1 MVRQVSRN
9 IHQAS
14 GEHLLLQAIF
24 GSQGQRRT
32 VRHELDRRSLS
43 LSAAEPVR
51 MTRTH
56 DQTVRPTVAA

>member
-14 GEHLLLQAIF
+14 GELLLLQAIF
-24 GSQGQRRT
+24 GSQGQRRSI
-32 VRHELDRRSLS
+32 RSELDRRSLS
-43 LSAAEPVR
+43 LSATEPVAA
-51 MTRTH
+51 TRPH